1 MLSPRAPVTKA
12 GTCLLNTLLKV
23 CSQDV
28 CETSLPSCTFS
39 LHCFLESPP
48 NKPLAPESSSQGPVV
63 EEELKKRV
71 TGPFCYGLNCVPPD
85 PYIEALTPHTSECD
99 YT

>member
-1 MLSPRAPVTKA
+1 MLSPRSPVTKA
-12 GTCLLNTLLKV
+12 GTCLLNTLPKM
-23 CSQDV
+23 

-48 NKPLAPESSSQGPVV
+48 NKPLAPESSSQVPVL
-63 EEELKKRV
+63 EEELKKGV
-71 TGPFCYGLNCVPPD
+71 TGPICYGLNYVPPD

-99 YT
+99 YI